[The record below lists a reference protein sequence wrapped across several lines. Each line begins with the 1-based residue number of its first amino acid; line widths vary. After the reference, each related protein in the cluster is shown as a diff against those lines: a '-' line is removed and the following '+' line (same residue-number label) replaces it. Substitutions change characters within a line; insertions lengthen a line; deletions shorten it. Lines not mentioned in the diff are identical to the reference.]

1 MILQQQVVTTRFPVT
16 LGLEAD
22 PFLPDACAERP
33 ACARKLD
40 NWGVYCCGAANDLAA
55 SQQHSVSKGYELVST
70 FHLLPEMLTHNGDG
84 RFPPP
89 EGALPTE
96 KAYRGFLRLVL
107 VSTSITSG
115 ALPFEVTAFFCLNHL
130 TCACALLQR
139 THECQGF
146 NAATGSQ
153 IWSKRGSKSLCT
165 CIRRFCPA
173 TQS

>member
-1 MILQQQVVTTRFPVT
+1 MLVHKGPNVPENWTIGAFIAAARQMILLHRSNTPYQR
-16 LGLEAD
+16 D
-22 PFLPDACAERP
+22 I
-33 ACARKLD
+33 
-40 NWGVYCCGAANDLAA
+40 
-55 SQQHSVSKGYELVST
+55 ELVSA

-115 ALPFEVTAFFCLNHL
+115 ALPSEVTAFFCLNHL
-130 TCACALLQR
+130 TCTCALLQR

-173 TQS
+173 